1 MNRVARLGNLLLE
14 RFGDRFTT
22 NFEHNKRV
30 LAEVAVIRSKQLRNE
45 LAGYITKQVAR
56 LEAEAQKQP
65 VVLETQAK
73 S

>member
-22 NFEHNKRV
+22 DFERNKRV

-56 LEAEAQKQP
+56 LRAEAQEQP
-65 VVLETQAK
+65 VVLETQAQ